1 MTKEDLKVLRGNV
14 NGAMDLRCVREVLA
28 GILNHLISEAEKPK
42 ERWRAVEGKPYW
54 YVSNDGRTET
64 TLECPFEN
72 DENRFAIGN
81 YYRTEAEAKAA
92 AERVRKAYV
101 VE

>member
-1 MTKEDLKVLRGNV
+1 ML
-14 NGAMDLRCVREVLA
+14 C
-28 GILNHLISEAEKPK
+28 ILNHLISEAEKPK
-42 ERWRAVEGKPYW
+42 ERRRAEKGERYW
-54 YVSNDGRTET
+54 FIGMGTDVWSTS
-64 TLECPFEN
+64 
-72 DENRFAIGN
+72 DEYFDSDSRRFSVGN